1 MTTNQQTSGSNAG
14 RRLETIADGSLCHA
28 GLIGGMGKLI
38 SHRLFA
44 LIAALRFFPKSLT
57 RVVQWVCSPAFPELL
72 PHTPAVR
79 ATLITT
85 LALLILPGCVSAHK
99 KGRTIHEIR
108 DYQIVQCPGW
118 YPMALLCRDEIWR
131 DEWTGGGRA
140 FLADPKASELVSLH
154 TNQTALG
161 GSSTL
166 TIGAFESTVSTNGI
180 RAAGEASSQIIQGIG
195 SAAGQLINK
204 SATGTPLK

>member
-1 MTTNQQTSGSNAG
+1 MKPRQSKPVADGQHHAGAG
-14 RRLETIADGSLCHA
+14 RRFGCAKG
-28 GLIGGMGKLI
+28 
-38 SHRLFA
+38 
-44 LIAALRFFPKSLT
+44 
-57 RVVQWVCSPAFPELL
+57 LL
-72 PHTPAVR
+72 PLCLCASV
-79 ATLITT
+79 AMLFS
-85 LALLILPGCVSAHK
+85 GCVSAHK

-204 SATGTPLK
+204 SVTGTPVKP